1 MTTPTVTE
9 LPRRLE
15 PVSRDTFAEDE
26 PIDGRVEC
34 HRGKQRDERPDQHPL
49 CDKHELHER
58 SDREHDPR
66 TMRTVRGRTVRTCC
80 GGISIT

>member
-26 PIDGRVEC
+26 PSDGRVAC
-34 HRGKQRDERPDQHPL
+34 HRENSATSVQISTRPAT
-49 CDKHELHER
+49 
-58 SDREHDPR
+58 S
-66 TMRTVRGRTVRTCC
+66 T
-80 GGISIT
+80 S